1 MSKPNIPKH
10 KPARASQH
18 ATQAVAGLTQALEAP
33 NIGTNKIFI
42 NVNGNTSKLE
52 TNQNA
57 KVQYKLNNPFKLNV
71 GDKVTLY
78 QAFVNEAGL
87 NTDTVTFQEDIQS
100 TVKFLYYMPSQLFMN
115 AEPTLTVGSETGVPH
130 PRNGQ
135 VMQNDAT
142 NDAGNRCLTFAQ
154 YQDFASFPSQ
164 SFLCREPTHEND
176 ASGSRND
183 LLTYRRFFG
192 EVSVPFSDVFGG
204 DTGQPYYLF
213 ENYHGDHMNGERVVG
228 SNAYIKPAYGEV
240 TINIKAGNYEAS
252 SLAKNIT
259 EQFNGAFVD
268 GANNSNYLTD
278 RLFNPESANYA
289 GVNTSNPFGN
299 QTGKATTKIAM
310 FGKNSDSYDS
320 INYYNRA
327 DMRMDIRNNVL
338 FYNCPDHFM
347 GDLFV
352 NPDGLELWVRNTSNT
367 QISKEYPINS
377 VHFSRQTVT
386 LDGSM
391 PHTWLGGT
399 IDETNTIGSPDNVPT
414 FGFDPNEDRMIQYIS
429 NNLLLNVNPLPI
441 EKLDF
446 DQLGELAPE
455 RYCGTH
461 SFTLSYSD
469 DKANR
474 YSIKNLHE
482 PYKLPSITKTNDAS
496 NFSAQQATKY
506 NTSNSTGCVNY
517 PIDASMGIMINNFGF
532 EQVQQT
538 NKYIELKKAL
548 DDATNTSGVGSR
560 PQLIAEYNLNTAKF
574 TDFFPTERD
583 AKIAWSKTLWSRLGF
598 KYEQLG
604 DINNSVETVKT
615 IKPFGKGGGFFSA
628 TQERLN
634 KWNLGEHKLKG
645 IITHNDF
652 DFSDIQACANLG
664 ANPVQINNNNVNMYD
679 SVSFSKPQ
687 AQFETFIT
695 SAIQQNPLITST
707 FSMSLKNEFSVMSS
721 SQSIDADELPDLN
734 AGNSYYLITSDIV
747 KPNGL
752 DANGDPM
759 NLIGVMSKENSS
771 NDTIY
776 SVDGIPN
783 IITEEKL
790 VSELSIEVR
799 NPDNS
804 LVPDSI
810 IGKSSGFIL
819 MVEKAINPNVMEVNS
834 I

>member
-1 MSKPNIPKH
+1 MSKPNIPK
-10 KPARASQH
+10 Q
-18 ATQAVAGLTQALEAP
+18 LTQALEAP

-819 MVEKAINPNVMEVNS
+819 MVEKAINPNIMEVNS